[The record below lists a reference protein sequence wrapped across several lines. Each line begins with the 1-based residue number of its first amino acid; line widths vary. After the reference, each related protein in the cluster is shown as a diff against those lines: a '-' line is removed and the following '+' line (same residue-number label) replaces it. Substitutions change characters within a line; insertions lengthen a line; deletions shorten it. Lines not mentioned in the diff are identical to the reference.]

1 MPGASPAAAPDIR
14 GIVFDLDGTLVDSLV
29 DITTSLNTVL
39 RREGLPERDGE
50 WVCRN
55 VGLGATHL
63 VRQAVAGTA
72 GEGALARLVDDYV
85 AHYNAHPCVRTCTYP
100 DVPETLAECTRRGL
114 ALAVASNKPA
124 SIVTQVAD
132 AQGLGGYFRFVWGS
146 DSFPALKPDPVVL
159 LHFMART
166 GLGPKEVLMVGD
178 SAADV
183 GCAANAGVWSCHFTA
198 GYGTLDGSGLT
209 PHWRIAALPE
219 LIAILDGTVPFQS

>member
-1 MPGASPAAAPDIR
+1 VPGAFPAAAPDIR
-14 GIVFDLDGTLVDSLV
+14 GIVFDLDGTLVDSLA

-39 RREGLPERDGE
+39 RREGLPEHDGE
-50 WVCRN
+50 WVRRN

-85 AHYNAHPCVRTCTYP
+85 AHYNAHPCTRTYAYP
-100 DVPETLAECTRRGL
+100 GVPETLAECTRRGL

-132 AQGLGGYFRFVWGS
+132 ALGLGGYLHFVWGS
-146 DSFPALKPDPVVL
+146 DSFPVLKPDPGVL

-183 GCAANAGVWSCHFTA
+183 GCAANAGAWSCHFTT
-198 GYGTLDGSGLT
+198 GYGTLAGSGLT
-209 PHWRIAALPE
+209 PHWRIAAIPE
-219 LIAILDGTVPFQS
+219 LIPILDGKAPYHS